1 MKIIVDADASPVLNI
16 VIELAKK
23 YQVDL
28 LIVSDY
34 NHLIQSDYGEIK
46 SVDKGQD
53 QADHEIM
60 SQTNSGD
67 LVVTQDYGLASLVL
81 LKNADVL
88 HQNGWFYTQ
97 NNIDQLLMQRQIS
110 QKMRRA
116 SKRYT
121 HIPKRKKEDDD
132 HFRMALENWIN
143 KRQSKSND

>member
-23 YQVDL
+23 YQIDL

-34 NHLIQSDYGEIK
+34 NHMIQSDYGEIK
-46 SVDKGQD
+46 RVDKGQD

-81 LKNADVL
+81 LKKADVL
-88 HQNGWFYTQ
+88 NQNGWFYTQ
-97 NNIDQLLMQRQIS
+97 DNIDRLLMQRQIS
-110 QKMRRA
+110 QKCVVHLNATRI
-116 SKRYT
+116 SQSV
-121 HIPKRKKEDDD
+121 RKK
-132 HFRMALENWIN
+132 MTGNLEWH
-143 KRQSKSND
+143 